1 MKLQDF
7 EDIKYTHY
15 IPIGVVRDMK
25 SLDDPSMIYSEKHSG
40 KIKAWIYPE
49 ILEKFKD
56 FYKKDGNFNGD
67 NYSIGYI
74 SCGDDIIAIT
84 LKHINTKYESKDA
97 FMIHCN
103 KLVKFAKEYIKENQ
117 LC

>member
-1 MKLQDF
+1 MGAGIHGGFGSTTGARL
-7 EDIKYTHY
+7 
-15 IPIGVVRDMK
+15 
-25 SLDDPSMIYSEKHSG
+25 SG
-40 KIKAWIYPE
+40 IITADIYPE
-49 ILEKFKD
+49 IVKKYKD
-56 FYKKDGNFNGD
+56 FYKDKNHDQLNTK

-103 KLVKFAKEYIKENQ
+103 KMVKFAKEYIKENN
-117 LC
+117 LL